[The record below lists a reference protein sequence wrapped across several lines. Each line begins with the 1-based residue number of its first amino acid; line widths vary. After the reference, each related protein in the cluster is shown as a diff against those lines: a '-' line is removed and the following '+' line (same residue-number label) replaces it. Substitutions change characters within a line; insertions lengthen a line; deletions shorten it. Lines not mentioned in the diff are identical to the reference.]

1 MNTTGLGVIPS
12 NSAAIIFTGEI
23 YGKTFKH

>member
-12 NSAAIIFTGEI
+12 NSAAILIGDN
-23 YGKTFKH
+23 YGKTL